1 MLGTKYWEA
10 GSAGA
15 VQVGNIES
23 TANFLGY
30 KKIDGQP
37 EFHYRVN
44 NVDVYE
50 LITPLHSVIGV
61 QRSFRI
67 PNNKQLVSLPV
78 GSVSQLSF
86 KYSAGKLKDGVLT
99 LNAEDAAAFSVS
111 IGLKQ

>member
-23 TANFLGY
+23 IANFLGY

-61 QRSFRI
+61 QFTIYHTLGHIKFCNFRS
-67 PNNKQLVSLPV
+67 
-78 GSVSQLSF
+78 
-86 KYSAGKLKDGVLT
+86 
-99 LNAEDAAAFSVS
+99 
-111 IGLKQ
+111 